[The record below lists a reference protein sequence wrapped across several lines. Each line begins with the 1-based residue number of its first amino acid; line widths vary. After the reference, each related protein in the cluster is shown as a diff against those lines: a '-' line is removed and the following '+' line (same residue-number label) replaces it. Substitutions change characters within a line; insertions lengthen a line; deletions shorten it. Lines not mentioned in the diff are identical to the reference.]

1 MDNALYTGLTRQSG
15 LNREMTVI
23 ANNIANAATTG
34 YRSEGVTFTEF
45 VHAIPGNESLSMAK
59 ANVQTTSMV
68 QGAMTQTG
76 GTFDF
81 AVEGDGFFMVET
93 PDGERLTR
101 AGNFTPNAEGDLVNF
116 DGHLVLDAGGAPIFI
131 PPDAASVDVGP
142 DGTISAD
149 GQLLGQIG
157 VFEPVDRN
165 MLNRETGVLFES
177 PDGSEVVEDARVLQ
191 GFLENSNVNPI
202 DQITRMI
209 QVQRAYEMG
218 QSFMDT
224 EDKRVREALK
234 AFVGK

>member
-34 YRSEGVTFTEF
+34 FRAEGVTFTEF
-45 VHAIPGNESLSMAK
+45 VHAEPGTESLSMAK

-93 PDGERLTR
+93 PNGERLTR
-101 AGNFTPNAEGDLVNF
+101 AGNFTPNAQGDLVNL
-116 DGHLVLDAGGAPIFI
+116 DGHMVLDDGGAPIFL
-131 PPDAASVDVGP
+131 PPDAATIDVAS

-149 GQLLGQIG
+149 GQLVGQIG

-165 MLNRETGVLFES
+165 MLNRESGVLFES
-177 PDGSEVVEDARVLQ
+177 LEGSDPVENPKVLQ

-218 QSFMDT
+218 QSFSET
-224 EDKRVREALK
+224 EDNRIREALK
-234 AFVGK
+234 SIKGQ

>member
-34 YRSEGVTFTEF
+34 YRSEGVMFTEF

-68 QGAMTQTG
+68 QGAMTKTG

-101 AGNFTPNAEGDLVNF
+101 AGNFTPNAQGDLVNF
-116 DGHLVLDAGGAPIFI
+116 DGHLVLDSGGAPIFI
-131 PPDAASVDVGP
+131 PPDAASIDVGA

-149 GQLLGQIG
+149 GQLVGQIG
-157 VFEPVDRN
+157 VFEPLDPN
-165 MLNRETGVLFES
+165 MLNRESGVLFES
-177 PDGSEVVEDARVLQ
+177 PEGSELVEGARVLQ

-218 QSFMDT
+218 QSFLET
-224 EDKRVREALK
+224 EDNRVREALK
-234 AFVGK
+234 SFVGK

>member
-15 LNREMTVI
+15 LSREMTVI

-34 YRSEGVTFTEF
+34 YRAEGVTFTEF
-45 VHAIPGNESLSMAK
+45 VHAEPGMESLSMAK
-59 ANVQTTSMV
+59 ANVQSTSMV
-68 QGAMTQTG
+68 QGAMTQTA

-101 AGNFTPNAEGDLVNF
+101 AGNFTPNAQGDLVNF

-131 PPDAASVDVGP
+131 PPDATSIDVGS

-149 GQLLGQIG
+149 GQLVGQIG
-157 VFEPVDRN
+157 VFEPVDRTT
-165 MLNRETGVLFES
+165 LNRQSGVLFES
-177 PDGSEVVEDARVLQ
+177 PDGSEPVENPRVLQ

-202 DQITRMI
+202 EQITRMI

-218 QSFMDT
+218 QSFSET
-224 EDKRVREALK
+224 EDNRIREALK
-234 AFVGK
+234 SFKGQ

>member
-1 MDNALYTGLTRQSG
+1 MDNALYTSLTRQSG
-15 LNREMTVI
+15 LNKQMTVI

-34 YRSEGVTFTEF
+34 FRAEGVTFTEF
-45 VHAIPGNESLSMAK
+45 VHAVPGGESVSMAK

-68 QGAMTQTG
+68 QGAMTKTN

-81 AVEGDGFFMVET
+81 AIEGDGFFMVET

-101 AGNFTPNAEGDLVNF
+101 AGNFTPNAAGDLVNL
-116 DGHLVLDAGGAPIFI
+116 DGHMVLDAGGAPIFI
-131 PPDAASVDVGP
+131 PPDAASIDVGS
-142 DGTISAD
+142 DGSISAD
-149 GQLLGQIG
+149 GVLVGQVG

-177 PDGSEVVEDARVLQ
+177 PEGSEIVANPSVLQ
-191 GFLENSNVNPI
+191 GFVENSNVNPI

-218 QSFMDT
+218 QSFMET
-224 EDKRVREALK
+224 EDNRIREAMKTLS
-234 AFVGK
+234 GQ

>member
-15 LNREMTVI
+15 LGREMTVI

-34 YRSEGVTFTEF
+34 YRSEGITFTEF
-45 VHAIPGNESLSMAK
+45 VHAEPGTESLSMAV

-76 GTFDF
+76 GSFDF
-81 AVEGDGFFMVET
+81 AVEGDGFFMVDT
-93 PDGERLTR
+93 PNGERLTR
-101 AGNFTPNAEGDLVNF
+101 AGNFTPNGQGDLVNM

-131 PPDAASVDVGP
+131 PPDAGTIDMAS

-149 GQLLGQIG
+149 GELVGQIG

-165 MLNRETGVLFES
+165 MLIREGGVLFES
-177 PDGSEVVEDARVLQ
+177 PEGTEPVENPRVLQ

-202 DQITRMI
+202 EQISRMI
-209 QVQRAYEMG
+209 EVQRAYEMG
-218 QSFMDT
+218 QSFSET
-224 EDKRVREALK
+224 EDKRIREALK
-234 AFVGK
+234 SIKGQ